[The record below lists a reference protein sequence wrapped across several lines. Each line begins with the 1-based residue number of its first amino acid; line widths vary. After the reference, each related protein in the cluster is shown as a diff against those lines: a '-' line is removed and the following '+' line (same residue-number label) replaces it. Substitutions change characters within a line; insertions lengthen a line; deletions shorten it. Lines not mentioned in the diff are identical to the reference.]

1 MNKILQTISNIGII
15 PVIAIDDAAKA
26 VPLARALADG
36 GLPAAEVTF
45 RTACAED
52 CIKMINKEVPEML
65 LGAGTV
71 LTTDPADRAMA
82 AGAKFI
88 VAPGYDPKV
97 TQHVIDRGGLMM
109 QKGIGRVL
117 SGLQRAGKEQQELA
131 GKISAAGQT
140 DAVGKKDS
148 ADSTGTV
155 GRTGTADNSA
165 VLVTALV
172 LFCASGTGI
181 YGSIVAGMTGDHSIL
196 LAKSILD
203 FATALIFA
211 CSLGIVVS
219 LIAVP
224 QFLIFMALYLL
235 AGMIYP
241 LCTPGM
247 INDFKA
253 CGGILLLATGFRMIK
268 VKEFPV
274 ADMIPA
280 MVLALPVS
288 YLWINYIMPLMG

>member
-1 MNKILQTISNIGII
+1 MPIGVII
-15 PVIAIDDAAKA
+15 NALVVA
-26 VPLARALADG
+26 VGGIVGALAGDKISESFKENLNTVFG
-36 GLPAAEVTF
+36 
-45 RTACAED
+45 ACAMAMGISSVVLMENMPAVVFSV
-52 CIKMINKEVPEML
+52 IVGTSIGLAMH
-65 LGAGTV
+65 LGQRI
-71 LTTDPADRAMA
+71 DRA
-82 AGAKFI
+82 
-88 VAPGYDPKV
+88 
-97 TQHVIDRGGLMM
+97 GLMM
-109 QKGIGRVL
+109 QKGISRAL
-117 SGLQRAGKEQQELA
+117 SGLQRAGKGQQEPA
-131 GKISAAGQT
+131 GKINAAGQT

-155 GRTGTADNSA
+155 GQTDTAGTADSSA

-224 QFLIFMALYLL
+224 QFLIFIALYLL

-241 LCTPGM
+241 LCTPAM

-253 CGGILLLATGFRMIK
+253 SGGILLLATGFRMIK

-280 MVLALPVS
+280 MALAMPVS
-288 YLWINYIMPLMG
+288 YLWTNYIMPLMG

>member
-1 MNKILQTISNIGII
+1 MPIGVII
-15 PVIAIDDAAKA
+15 NALVVA
-26 VPLARALADG
+26 VGGIVGALAGDKIRESFKENLNTVFG
-36 GLPAAEVTF
+36 
-45 RTACAED
+45 ACAMAMGISSVVLMENMPAVVFSV
-52 CIKMINKEVPEML
+52 IVGTSIGLAMH
-65 LGAGTV
+65 LGQRI
-71 LTTDPADRAMA
+71 DRA
-82 AGAKFI
+82 
-88 VAPGYDPKV
+88 
-97 TQHVIDRGGLMM
+97 GLMM
-109 QKGIGRVL
+109 QKGIGRAL

>member
-1 MNKILQTISNIGII
+1 MPIG
-15 PVIAIDDAAKA
+15 VITNVLVVVIGGI
-26 VPLARALADG
+26 VGALAGDKISESFKDNLNTVFG
-36 GLPAAEVTF
+36 
-45 RTACAED
+45 ACAMSMGVSSIVLMENMPAVVFSV
-52 CIKMINKEVPEML
+52 IVGTAVGLAVHLGERIN
-65 LGAGTV
+65 
-71 LTTDPADRAMA
+71 R
-82 AGAKFI
+82 AGA
-88 VAPGYDPKV
+88 
-97 TQHVIDRGGLMM
+97 MM
-109 QKGIGRVL
+109 QRGISRVIGGADKADETGGR
-117 SGLQRAGKEQQELA
+117 
-131 GKISAAGQT
+131 
-140 DAVGKKDS
+140 D
-148 ADSTGTV
+148 
-155 GRTGTADNSA
+155 A

-211 CSLGIVVS
+211 CTLGIVVS

-224 QFLIFMALYLL
+224 QFIIFMALYLL
-235 AGMIYP
+235 AGVIYP
-241 LCTPGM
+241 LCTPAM

-268 VKEFPV
+268 VKNFPV

-288 YLWINYIMPLMG
+288 YLWTALILPWMR

>member
-1 MNKILQTISNIGII
+1 MPIGII
-15 PVIAIDDAAKA
+15 TNALVVA
-26 VPLARALADG
+26 VGGIVGALAGDKISESFKENLNTVFG
-36 GLPAAEVTF
+36 
-45 RTACAED
+45 ACAMAMGISSVVLMENMPAVVFSV
-52 CIKMINKEVPEML
+52 IVGTSIGLAMH
-65 LGAGTV
+65 LGQRI
-71 LTTDPADRAMA
+71 DRA
-82 AGAKFI
+82 
-88 VAPGYDPKV
+88 
-97 TQHVIDRGGLMM
+97 GLMM
-109 QKGIGRVL
+109 QKGISRAL
-117 SGLQRAGKEQQELA
+117 SGLQRAGKGQQEPA
-131 GKISAAGQT
+131 GKINAAGQT

-155 GRTGTADNSA
+155 GQTDTAGTADSSA

-224 QFLIFMALYLL
+224 QFLIFIALYLL

-241 LCTPGM
+241 LCTPAM

-253 CGGILLLATGFRMIK
+253 SGGILLLATGFRMIK

-280 MVLALPVS
+280 MALAMPVS
-288 YLWINYIMPLMG
+288 YLWTNYIMPLMG

>member
-1 MNKILQTISNIGII
+1 MPIGVITNALVVAVGGIVGALAGDKISNAFKENLNMVFG
-15 PVIAIDDAAKA
+15 
-26 VPLARALADG
+26 
-36 GLPAAEVTF
+36 
-45 RTACAED
+45 ACAMAMGISSIVLMENMPAVVFSV
-52 CIKMINKEVPEML
+52 IVGTSIGLAMH
-65 LGAGTV
+65 LGQ
-71 LTTDPADRAMA
+71 R
-82 AGAKFI
+82 
-88 VAPGYDPKV
+88 
-97 TQHVIDRGGLMM
+97 IDRVGLMM
-109 QKGIGRVL
+109 QKGISRAL
-117 SGLQRAGKEQQELA
+117 SGLQRAGKEQQEPT
-131 GKISAAGQT
+131 G
-140 DAVGKKDS
+140 
-148 ADSTGTV
+148 STNN
-155 GRTGTADNSA
+155 NSA

-211 CSLGIVVS
+211 CTLGIVVS

-224 QFLIFMALYLL
+224 QFLIFIALYLL

-241 LCTPGM
+241 LCTPAM

-253 CGGILLLATGFRMIK
+253 SGGILLLATGFRMIK

-280 MVLALPVS
+280 MALAMPVS
-288 YLWINYIMPLMG
+288 YLWTNYIMPLMG

>member
-1 MNKILQTISNIGII
+1 MPIGVITNALVVAVGGIVGALAGDKISNAFKENLNTVFG
-15 PVIAIDDAAKA
+15 
-26 VPLARALADG
+26 
-36 GLPAAEVTF
+36 
-45 RTACAED
+45 ACAMAMGISSIVLMENMPAVVFSV
-52 CIKMINKEVPEML
+52 IVGTSIGLAMH
-65 LGAGTV
+65 LGQRI
-71 LTTDPADRAMA
+71 DRA
-82 AGAKFI
+82 
-88 VAPGYDPKV
+88 
-97 TQHVIDRGGLMM
+97 GLMM
-109 QKGIGRVL
+109 QKGIGRAL
-117 SGLQRAGKEQQELA
+117 SGLHRAGKEQQELA

>member
-1 MNKILQTISNIGII
+1 MPIGVII
-15 PVIAIDDAAKA
+15 NALVVVIGGI
-26 VPLARALADG
+26 VGALAGDKISESFKENLNTVFG
-36 GLPAAEVTF
+36 
-45 RTACAED
+45 ACAMAMGISSVVLMENMPAVVFSVLVGTS
-52 CIKMINKEVPEML
+52 IGLAMH
-65 LGAGTV
+65 LGQRI
-71 LTTDPADRAMA
+71 DRA
-82 AGAKFI
+82 
-88 VAPGYDPKV
+88 
-97 TQHVIDRGGLMM
+97 GLMM

-117 SGLQRAGKEQQELA
+117 SGLQRAGKEQQELT

-148 ADSTGTV
+148 ADSTGT
-155 GRTGTADNSA
+155 GGQTDTAGTADSSA

-224 QFLIFMALYLL
+224 QFLIFIALYLL

-241 LCTPGM
+241 LCTPAM

-253 CGGILLLATGFRMIK
+253 SGGILLLATGFRMIK

-280 MVLALPVS
+280 MALAMPVS
-288 YLWINYIMPLMG
+288 YLWTNYIMPLMG

>member
-1 MNKILQTISNIGII
+1 MPIGVII
-15 PVIAIDDAAKA
+15 NALVVVIGGI
-26 VPLARALADG
+26 VGALAGDKISEAFKENLNTVFG
-36 GLPAAEVTF
+36 
-45 RTACAED
+45 ACAMAMGISSVVLMENMPAVVFSV
-52 CIKMINKEVPEML
+52 IVGTSTGLAMH
-65 LGAGTV
+65 LGQ
-71 LTTDPADRAMA
+71 R
-82 AGAKFI
+82 
-88 VAPGYDPKV
+88 
-97 TQHVIDRGGLMM
+97 IDRGGLMM

-117 SGLQRAGKEQQELA
+117 SGLQRAGKEQQELT

>member
-1 MNKILQTISNIGII
+1 MPIGVITNALVVAVGGIVGALAGDKISNAFKENLNMVFG
-15 PVIAIDDAAKA
+15 
-26 VPLARALADG
+26 
-36 GLPAAEVTF
+36 
-45 RTACAED
+45 ACAMAMGISSIVLMENMPAVVFSV
-52 CIKMINKEVPEML
+52 IVGTSIGLAMH
-65 LGAGTV
+65 LGQRI
-71 LTTDPADRAMA
+71 DRA
-82 AGAKFI
+82 
-88 VAPGYDPKV
+88 
-97 TQHVIDRGGLMM
+97 GLMM
-109 QKGIGRVL
+109 QKGISRAL
-117 SGLQRAGKEQQELA
+117 SGPQRAGKEQQEPA
-131 GKISAAGQT
+131 GKINAAGQT

-155 GRTGTADNSA
+155 GQTDTAGTADNSA

-241 LCTPGM
+241 LCTPAM

-253 CGGILLLATGFRMIK
+253 SGGILLLATGFRMIK

-280 MVLALPVS
+280 MALAMPVS
-288 YLWINYIMPLMG
+288 YLWTNYIMPLMG

>member
-1 MNKILQTISNIGII
+1 MPIGVII
-15 PVIAIDDAAKA
+15 NALVVVIGGI
-26 VPLARALADG
+26 VGALAGDKISEAFKENLNTVFG
-36 GLPAAEVTF
+36 
-45 RTACAED
+45 ACAMAMGISSVVLMENMPAVVFSV
-52 CIKMINKEVPEML
+52 IVGTSIGLAMH
-65 LGAGTV
+65 LGQRI
-71 LTTDPADRAMA
+71 DRA
-82 AGAKFI
+82 
-88 VAPGYDPKV
+88 
-97 TQHVIDRGGLMM
+97 GLMM
-109 QKGIGRVL
+109 QKGIGRAL

>member
-1 MNKILQTISNIGII
+1 MPIGVII
-15 PVIAIDDAAKA
+15 NALVVVIGGI
-26 VPLARALADG
+26 VGALAGDKISEAFKENLNTVFG
-36 GLPAAEVTF
+36 
-45 RTACAED
+45 ACAMTMGISSVVLMENMPAVVFSV
-52 CIKMINKEVPEML
+52 IVGTSIGLAMH
-65 LGAGTV
+65 LGQ
-71 LTTDPADRAMA
+71 R
-82 AGAKFI
+82 
-88 VAPGYDPKV
+88 
-97 TQHVIDRGGLMM
+97 IDRGGLMM

-117 SGLQRAGKEQQELA
+117 SGLQRAGKEQQELT

>member
-1 MNKILQTISNIGII
+1 MPIGVII
-15 PVIAIDDAAKA
+15 NALVVVIGGI
-26 VPLARALADG
+26 VGALAGDKISESFKENLNTVFG
-36 GLPAAEVTF
+36 
-45 RTACAED
+45 ACAMAMGISSVVLMENMPAVVFSV
-52 CIKMINKEVPEML
+52 IVGTSIGLAMH
-65 LGAGTV
+65 LGQRI
-71 LTTDPADRAMA
+71 DRA
-82 AGAKFI
+82 
-88 VAPGYDPKV
+88 
-97 TQHVIDRGGLMM
+97 GLMM
-109 QKGIGRVL
+109 QKGIGRAL

-131 GKISAAGQT
+131 GKTSAAGQT

-155 GRTGTADNSA
+155 GQTDTAGTADSSA

-224 QFLIFMALYLL
+224 QFLIFIALYLL

-241 LCTPGM
+241 LCTPAM

-253 CGGILLLATGFRMIK
+253 SGGILLLATGFRMIK

-280 MVLALPVS
+280 MALAMPVS
-288 YLWINYIMPLMG
+288 YLWTNYIMPLMG

>member
-1 MNKILQTISNIGII
+1 MPIGVII
-15 PVIAIDDAAKA
+15 NALVVVIGGI
-26 VPLARALADG
+26 VGALAGDKISESFKENLNTVFG
-36 GLPAAEVTF
+36 
-45 RTACAED
+45 ACAMAMGISSVVLMENMPAVVFSV
-52 CIKMINKEVPEML
+52 IVGTSIGLAMH
-65 LGAGTV
+65 LGQRI
-71 LTTDPADRAMA
+71 DRA
-82 AGAKFI
+82 
-88 VAPGYDPKV
+88 
-97 TQHVIDRGGLMM
+97 GLMM

-117 SGLQRAGKEQQELA
+117 SGLQRAGKEQQELT

-155 GRTGTADNSA
+155 GQTDTAGTADSSA

-224 QFLIFMALYLL
+224 QFLIFIALYLL

-241 LCTPGM
+241 LCTPAM

-253 CGGILLLATGFRMIK
+253 SGGILLLATGFRMIK

-280 MVLALPVS
+280 MVLAMPVS
-288 YLWINYIMPLMG
+288 YLWTNYIMPLMG

>member
-1 MNKILQTISNIGII
+1 MENMPAVVFSVIVGTSIG
-15 PVIAIDDAAKA
+15 
-26 VPLARALADG
+26 LA
-36 GLPAAEVTF
+36 
-45 RTACAED
+45 
-52 CIKMINKEVPEML
+52 MH
-65 LGAGTV
+65 LGQRI
-71 LTTDPADRAMA
+71 DRA
-82 AGAKFI
+82 
-88 VAPGYDPKV
+88 
-97 TQHVIDRGGLMM
+97 GLMM
-109 QKGIGRVL
+109 QKGIGRAL

-181 YGSIVAGMTGDHSIL
+181 YGAIVAGMTGDHSIL

>member
-1 MNKILQTISNIGII
+1 MPIGVITNALVVAVGGIVGALAGDKISNAFKENLNTVFG
-15 PVIAIDDAAKA
+15 
-26 VPLARALADG
+26 
-36 GLPAAEVTF
+36 
-45 RTACAED
+45 ACAMAMGISSVVLMENMPAVVFSV
-52 CIKMINKEVPEML
+52 IVGTSIGLAMH
-65 LGAGTV
+65 LGQRI
-71 LTTDPADRAMA
+71 DRA
-82 AGAKFI
+82 
-88 VAPGYDPKV
+88 
-97 TQHVIDRGGLMM
+97 GLMM
-109 QKGIGRVL
+109 QKGIGRAL

>member
-1 MNKILQTISNIGII
+1 MPIGVII
-15 PVIAIDDAAKA
+15 NALVVVIGGI
-26 VPLARALADG
+26 VGALAGDKISESFKENLNTVFG
-36 GLPAAEVTF
+36 
-45 RTACAED
+45 ACAMAMGISSVVLMENMPAVVFSV
-52 CIKMINKEVPEML
+52 IVGTSIGLAMH
-65 LGAGTV
+65 LGQRI
-71 LTTDPADRAMA
+71 DRA
-82 AGAKFI
+82 
-88 VAPGYDPKV
+88 
-97 TQHVIDRGGLMM
+97 GLMM
-109 QKGIGRVL
+109 QKGISRAL
-117 SGLQRAGKEQQELA
+117 SGLQRAGKGQQEPA
-131 GKISAAGQT
+131 G
-140 DAVGKKDS
+140 
-148 ADSTGTV
+148 STNN
-155 GRTGTADNSA
+155 NSA

-224 QFLIFMALYLL
+224 QFLIFIALYLL

-241 LCTPGM
+241 LCTPAM

-253 CGGILLLATGFRMIK
+253 SGGILLLATGFRMIK

-280 MVLALPVS
+280 MALAMPVS
-288 YLWINYIMPLMG
+288 YLWTNYIMPLMG

>member
-1 MNKILQTISNIGII
+1 MPIGVITNALVVAVGGIVGALAGDKISNAFKENLNTVFGACDMAMGISSIVLMENMPAVVFSVIVGTSIG
-15 PVIAIDDAAKA
+15 
-26 VPLARALADG
+26 LA
-36 GLPAAEVTF
+36 
-45 RTACAED
+45 
-52 CIKMINKEVPEML
+52 MH
-65 LGAGTV
+65 LGQRI
-71 LTTDPADRAMA
+71 DRA
-82 AGAKFI
+82 
-88 VAPGYDPKV
+88 
-97 TQHVIDRGGLMM
+97 GLMM
-109 QKGIGRVL
+109 QKGIGRAL

>member
-1 MNKILQTISNIGII
+1 MPIGVITNALVVAVGGIVGALAGDKISNAFKENLNTVFG
-15 PVIAIDDAAKA
+15 
-26 VPLARALADG
+26 
-36 GLPAAEVTF
+36 
-45 RTACAED
+45 ACAMAMGISSIVLMENMPAVVFSV
-52 CIKMINKEVPEML
+52 IVGTSIGLAMH
-65 LGAGTV
+65 LGQRI
-71 LTTDPADRAMA
+71 DRA
-82 AGAKFI
+82 
-88 VAPGYDPKV
+88 
-97 TQHVIDRGGLMM
+97 GLMM
-109 QKGIGRVL
+109 QKGIGRAL

-235 AGMIYP
+235 SGMIYP

>member
-1 MNKILQTISNIGII
+1 MPIGVITNALVVAVGGIVGALAGDKISNAFKENLNTVFG
-15 PVIAIDDAAKA
+15 
-26 VPLARALADG
+26 
-36 GLPAAEVTF
+36 
-45 RTACAED
+45 ACAMAMGISSIVLMENMPAVVFSV
-52 CIKMINKEVPEML
+52 IVGTSIGLAMH
-65 LGAGTV
+65 LGQRI
-71 LTTDPADRAMA
+71 DRA
-82 AGAKFI
+82 
-88 VAPGYDPKV
+88 
-97 TQHVIDRGGLMM
+97 GLMM
-109 QKGIGRVL
+109 QKGIGRAL
-117 SGLQRAGKEQQELA
+117 SGLQRAGKEQQELT

>member
-1 MNKILQTISNIGII
+1 MPIGVITNALVVAVGGIVGALAGDKISNAFKENLNTVFG
-15 PVIAIDDAAKA
+15 
-26 VPLARALADG
+26 
-36 GLPAAEVTF
+36 
-45 RTACAED
+45 ACAMAMGISSIVLMENMPAVVFSV
-52 CIKMINKEVPEML
+52 IVGTSIGLAMH
-65 LGAGTV
+65 LGQRI
-71 LTTDPADRAMA
+71 DRA
-82 AGAKFI
+82 
-88 VAPGYDPKV
+88 
-97 TQHVIDRGGLMM
+97 GLMM
-109 QKGIGRVL
+109 QKGIGRAL

>member
-1 MNKILQTISNIGII
+1 MAMGISSVVLMENMPAVVFSVIVGTSIG
-15 PVIAIDDAAKA
+15 
-26 VPLARALADG
+26 LA
-36 GLPAAEVTF
+36 
-45 RTACAED
+45 
-52 CIKMINKEVPEML
+52 MH
-65 LGAGTV
+65 LGQRI
-71 LTTDPADRAMA
+71 DRA
-82 AGAKFI
+82 
-88 VAPGYDPKV
+88 
-97 TQHVIDRGGLMM
+97 GLMM
-109 QKGIGRVL
+109 QKGIGRAL

-131 GKISAAGQT
+131 GKTSAAGQT

-155 GRTGTADNSA
+155 GQTDTADNSA
-165 VLVTALV
+165 V
-172 LFCASGTGI
+172 
-181 YGSIVAGMTGDHSIL
+181 

-241 LCTPGM
+241 LCTPAM

-253 CGGILLLATGFRMIK
+253 SGGILLLATGFRMIK

-280 MVLALPVS
+280 MALAMPVS
-288 YLWINYIMPLMG
+288 YLWTNYIMPLMG

>member
-1 MNKILQTISNIGII
+1 MPIGVII
-15 PVIAIDDAAKA
+15 NALVVVIGGI
-26 VPLARALADG
+26 VGALAGDKISESFKENLNTVFG
-36 GLPAAEVTF
+36 
-45 RTACAED
+45 ACAMAMGISSVVLMENMPAVVFSV
-52 CIKMINKEVPEML
+52 IVGTSIGLAMH
-65 LGAGTV
+65 LGQRI
-71 LTTDPADRAMA
+71 DRA
-82 AGAKFI
+82 
-88 VAPGYDPKV
+88 
-97 TQHVIDRGGLMM
+97 GLMM

-117 SGLQRAGKEQQELA
+117 SGLQRAGKEQQELT

-155 GRTGTADNSA
+155 GQTDTAGTADSSA

-224 QFLIFMALYLL
+224 QFLIFIALYLL

-241 LCTPGM
+241 LCTPAM

-253 CGGILLLATGFRMIK
+253 SGDILLLATGFRMIK

-280 MVLALPVS
+280 MALAMPVS
-288 YLWINYIMPLMG
+288 YLWTNYIMPLMG

>member
-1 MNKILQTISNIGII
+1 M
-15 PVIAIDDAAKA
+15 
-26 VPLARALADG
+26 
-36 GLPAAEVTF
+36 
-45 RTACAED
+45 
-52 CIKMINKEVPEML
+52 
-65 LGAGTV
+65 
-71 LTTDPADRAMA
+71 
-82 AGAKFI
+82 
-88 VAPGYDPKV
+88 
-97 TQHVIDRGGLMM
+97 
-109 QKGIGRVL
+109 
-117 SGLQRAGKEQQELA
+117 
-131 GKISAAGQT
+131 
-140 DAVGKKDS
+140 GKKDS

-155 GRTGTADNSA
+155 GQTDTADNSA
-165 VLVTALV
+165 V
-172 LFCASGTGI
+172 
-181 YGSIVAGMTGDHSIL
+181 

-241 LCTPGM
+241 LCTPAM

-253 CGGILLLATGFRMIK
+253 SGGILLLATGFRMIK

-280 MVLALPVS
+280 MVLAMPVS
-288 YLWINYIMPLMG
+288 YLWTNYIMPLMG

>member
-1 MNKILQTISNIGII
+1 MPIG
-15 PVIAIDDAAKA
+15 VITNALVIVIGGIAG
-26 VPLARALADG
+26 ALAGDQISDSFKDNLNTVFG
-36 GLPAAEVTF
+36 
-45 RTACAED
+45 ACAMSMGISSIVLMENMPAVVFSV
-52 CIKMINKEVPEML
+52 IVGTSIGLIVH
-65 LGAGTV
+65 LGGKI
-71 LTTDPADRAMA
+71 DRAGM
-82 AGAKFI
+82 
-88 VAPGYDPKV
+88 
-97 TQHVIDRGGLMM
+97 MM
-109 QKGIGRVL
+109 QKGISRVL
-117 SGLQRAGKEQQELA
+117 GRRQSVRADGSGPAEEASSANPPDKAG
-131 GKISAAGQT
+131 AA
-140 DAVGKKDS
+140 D
-148 ADSTGTV
+148 
-155 GRTGTADNSA
+155 RTHDNST

-211 CSLGIVVS
+211 CTLGIVVS
-219 LIAVP
+219 LIALP
-224 QFLIFMALYLL
+224 QFIIFMALYLL

-241 LCTPGM
+241 LCTPDM

-280 MVLALPVS
+280 MALAMPVS
-288 YLWINYIMPLMG
+288 YLWTNYIMPLMG

>member
-1 MNKILQTISNIGII
+1 MPIGVII
-15 PVIAIDDAAKA
+15 NALVVVIGGI
-26 VPLARALADG
+26 VGALAGDKISEAFKENLNTVFG
-36 GLPAAEVTF
+36 
-45 RTACAED
+45 ACAMAMGISSVVLMENMPAVVFSV
-52 CIKMINKEVPEML
+52 IMGTSIGLAMH
-65 LGAGTV
+65 LGQRI
-71 LTTDPADRAMA
+71 DRA
-82 AGAKFI
+82 
-88 VAPGYDPKV
+88 
-97 TQHVIDRGGLMM
+97 GLMM

-117 SGLQRAGKEQQELA
+117 SGLQRAGKEQQELT
-131 GKISAAGQT
+131 GKISAAG
-140 DAVGKKDS
+140 S
-148 ADSTGTV
+148 ST
-155 GRTGTADNSA
+155 

>member
-1 MNKILQTISNIGII
+1 MAMGISSVVLMENMPAVVFSVIVGTSIG
-15 PVIAIDDAAKA
+15 
-26 VPLARALADG
+26 LA
-36 GLPAAEVTF
+36 
-45 RTACAED
+45 
-52 CIKMINKEVPEML
+52 MH
-65 LGAGTV
+65 LGRRI
-71 LTTDPADRAMA
+71 DRA
-82 AGAKFI
+82 
-88 VAPGYDPKV
+88 
-97 TQHVIDRGGLMM
+97 GLMM
-109 QKGIGRVL
+109 QKGIGRAL
-117 SGLQRAGKEQQELA
+117 SGLQRAGKEQQEPA
-131 GKISAAGQT
+131 GKINAAGQT

-155 GRTGTADNSA
+155 GQTDTAGTADNSA

-172 LFCASGTGI
+172 LFCASGTGV

-211 CSLGIVVS
+211 CTLGIVVS

-235 AGMIYP
+235 AGAIYP
-241 LCTPGM
+241 LCTPAM

-280 MVLALPVS
+280 MALAMPVS
-288 YLWINYIMPLMG
+288 YLWTTYFMPLMG